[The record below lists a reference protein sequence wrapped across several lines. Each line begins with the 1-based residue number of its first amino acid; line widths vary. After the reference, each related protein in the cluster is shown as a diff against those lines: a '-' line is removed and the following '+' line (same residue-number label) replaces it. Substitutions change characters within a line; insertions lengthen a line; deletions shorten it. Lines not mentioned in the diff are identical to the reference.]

1 MRRASQPHETSF
13 SIRTF
18 HTDSFGHVNNAKY
31 LELLEEARWQ
41 YAEDNGLLKLLE
53 RDNLGF
59 IIIDMRL
66 RFREEVTEGDRVTVG
81 TQLLTLGSGSG
92 EVEQLVRKEGQSRIA
107 LKSLFHF
114 ILVDREART
123 PVPIEGDIRE
133 LLLDVIA
140 TKS

>member
-1 MRRASQPHETSF
+1 MPHETTF
-13 SIRTF
+13 PIRTF

-31 LELLEEARWQ
+31 LELLEEARWR
-41 YAEDNGLLKLLE
+41 YAEDNGLMKLLTRE
-53 RDNLGF
+53 NLGF

-66 RFREEVTEGDRVTVG
+66 RFRDEVVEGDRIVVS

-92 EVEQLVRKEGQSRIA
+92 EVEQLVRKEGHSKIA
-107 LKSLFHF
+107 MKSLFHF

-133 LLLDVIA
+133 LLLSVIA
-140 TKS
+140 KKS